1 MRLVRPSFVFSGLVC
16 CFAVASCSKVEA
28 PAARPMFCK
37 NAVAETDRSRSMLPP
52 RDVVPESIDA
62 LAKRM
67 DEEAMALGG
76 MVPKEG
82 GEALEAVA
90 DADQGV
96 SAAAEAIKKR
106 RQRDADDTS
115 AAERALA
122 VVLRERERAVLV
134 LAGQCGIVAP
144 AIEQDDDWRKMSDAV
159 IAGLR
164 PQLRS
169 CADDI
174 SPEEMPK
181 GMNVVVQIDPQ
192 GKATLATATD
202 FTFDFGKWAGTNIAH
217 CMIKRLEAQKF
228 PEPKGNA
235 TVLVPFGDTRAVQA
249 SPASPA
255 K

>member
-1 MRLVRPSFVFSGLVC
+1 MARVVIALSLLTL
-16 CFAVASCSKVEA
+16 AACSKVEA
-28 PAARPMFCK
+28 PMARPMFCK
-37 NAVAETDRSRSMLPP
+37 NAVAETDRSRSVLPP
-52 RDVVPESIDA
+52 RDVVPESLDA

-96 SAAAEAIKKR
+96 SAAAEAIMKR
-106 RQRDADDTS
+106 RQRDAEDTG

-134 LAGQCGIVAP
+134 VQGQCGLVAP
-144 AIEQDDDWRKMSDAV
+144 AIEQDEEWRKKSDAV
-159 IAGLR
+159 LAGLR
-164 PQLRS
+164 PQLRA
-169 CADDI
+169 CGDDI
-174 SPEEMPK
+174 PAEERPK
-181 GMNVVVQIDPQ
+181 GMNVVVQIDPT

-217 CMIKRLEAQKF
+217 CMIKRLEATKF

-235 TVLVPFGDTRAVQA
+235 TVLVAF
-249 SPASPA
+249 
-255 K
+255 

>member
-1 MRLVRPSFVFSGLVC
+1 MAGRVVALSVLVFVG
-16 CFAVASCSKVEA
+16 CSKVEA
-28 PAARPMFCK
+28 PAPRPVWCK
-37 NAVAETDRSRSMLPP
+37 NAAFEIDRSRASLPP
-52 RDVVPESIDA
+52 RDVVPESLDA
-62 LAKRM
+62 LAKRV

-96 SAAAEAIKKR
+96 SAAAEAIMKR
-106 RQRDADDTS
+106 RQRDAEDTG

-134 LAGQCGIVAP
+134 LSGQCGIVAP
-144 AIEQDDDWRKMSDAV
+144 AIEQDEEWRKKSDAV
-159 IAGLR
+159 LAGLR
-164 PQLRS
+164 PQLRACS
-169 CADDI
+169 DDVA
-174 SPEEMPK
+174 PEDAPK

-217 CMIKRLEAQKF
+217 CMIKRLEATKF

-235 TVLVPFGDTRAVQA
+235 TVLVPF
-249 SPASPA
+249 
-255 K
+255 

>member
-1 MRLVRPSFVFSGLVC
+1 MAGERPKTRVVLVC
-16 CFAVASCSKVEA
+16 VLLALSSCSKVEA
-28 PAARPMFCK
+28 PAPRPTWCK
-37 NAVAETDRSRSMLPP
+37 NAVAEIDRSRPLLPP

-76 MVPKEG
+76 MTPKEG

-96 SAAAEAIKKR
+96 SAASEAILKR
-106 RQRDADDTS
+106 RQRDAEDTG

-122 VVLRERERAVLV
+122 VVLRERERAVVV
-134 LAGQCGIVAP
+134 LSGQCGLVAP
-144 AIEQDDDWRKMSDAV
+144 AVEQDDDWRKKTDAV

-169 CADDI
+169 CSDDI
-174 SPEEMPK
+174 PAEERPK
-181 GMNVVVQIDPQ
+181 GMNVVVQIDPT

-217 CMIKRLEAQKF
+217 CMIKRLEATKF

-235 TVLVPFGDTRAVQA
+235 TVLVPSTL
-249 SPASPA
+249 
-255 K
+255 

>member
-1 MRLVRPSFVFSGLVC
+1 MGIVGCVG
-16 CFAVASCSKVEA
+16 CSKVEA
-28 PAARPMFCK
+28 PAARPMWCK
-37 NAVAETDRSRSMLPP
+37 NVVAEIDRSRAMLPR
-52 RDVVPESIDA
+52 RDVVPESLDA

-67 DEEAMALGG
+67 DEESLALGA

-82 GEALEAVA
+82 GEAIEATA
-90 DADQGV
+90 DADSGV
-96 SAAAEAIKKR
+96 SAAADAIMRR
-106 RQRDADDTS
+106 RQRDADDTG

-134 LAGQCGIVAP
+134 LQGQCGLVSP
-144 AIEQDDDWRKMSDAV
+144 AIDQEDEWRRKSDAV

-164 PQLRS
+164 PQLRA
-169 CADDI
+169 CADDVP
-174 SPEEMPK
+174 PEDFPK

-192 GKATLATATD
+192 GKPTLATATD

-217 CMIKRLEAQKF
+217 CMIKRLETTKF

-235 TVLVPFGDTRAVQA
+235 TVLVPFGDAPVA
-249 SPASPA
+249 AAPSSAPP